1 MLVMI
6 IDVSTLQLLSS
17 MMVKLYV
24 PAIKFE
30 MAALSSL
37 SPTPSLSQSNI

>member
-6 IDVSTLQLLSS
+6 IDVSILQLLSS
-17 MMVKLYV
+17 TMVKLYV